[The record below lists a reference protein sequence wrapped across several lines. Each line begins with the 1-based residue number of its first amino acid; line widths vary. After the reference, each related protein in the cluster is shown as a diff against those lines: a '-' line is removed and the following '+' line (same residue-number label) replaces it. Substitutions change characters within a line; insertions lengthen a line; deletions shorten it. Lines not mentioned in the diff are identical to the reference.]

1 MTSCS
6 KIETFHQSWKFNK
19 FRNNPDQ
26 IPDRWCIIH
35 TSLLTSTPG
44 TRLTLLLWKQA
55 HILTKSAIFYKAV
68 VMSTHLRGPSNMLFL
83 FKLYITL
90 YFRASFQLFSNI
102 LTSFRRGDFIL
113 TREWITEILNQ
124 IRQSFCKCISKSFIQ
139 KLSDFTFASDFSHE
153 KNSLFRTFYFRNQ
166 LIWQVSK
173 KKKQKF

>member
-1 MTSCS
+1 MVHNSYIFININSWHTAYTIALKTGTYFDKERDFLQGSCYVN
-6 KIETFHQSWKFNK
+6 TFK
-19 FRNNPDQ
+19 
-26 IPDRWCIIH
+26 
-35 TSLLTSTPG
+35 
-44 TRLTLLLWKQA
+44 
-55 HILTKSAIFYKAV
+55 
-68 VMSTHLRGPSNMLFL
+68 GPSNMLFL

-102 LTSFRRGDFIL
+102 LTSFRRGDFIP
-113 TREWITEILNQ
+113 TEILNQ

-153 KNSLFRTFYFRNQ
+153 KNSLFGTFYFRNQ